1 MENNKHRGSLL
12 GLVIGDA
19 LGAPLEFRKPGT
31 FPLIKDYHS
40 GGRFR
45 LNAGEWTDD
54 TSMALCLAESLI
66 RCKGF
71 DAKDQMDTYS
81 RWLFDGHLSV
91 KDKAIGIGKTT
102 LRAIFNY
109 KNSGEPYSMLKN
121 SMSAGNGSIMRLAPV
136 PLFYANDPLKAI
148 EMSGESSKTT
158 HPLQVTIDACKY
170 FGGLIWGALIGV
182 EKAELLANIY
192 SPVEGYWDEHE
203 MSPDLIEVA
212 SGSYKEKNPPE
223 IVGTGYV
230 VKSLEAA
237 LWAFYNSD
245 DFEEGV
251 LKAVNLGDDADTTG
265 AVFGQLAGA
274 YYGSDGIPDRF
285 KENLVKKK
293 LIISFA
299 DKLMGLLNK

>member
-1 MENNKHRGSLL
+1 LKDKNRYVGSLL
-12 GLVIGDA
+12 GLAIGDA
-19 LGAPLEFRKPGT
+19 LGAPLEFTKPGT
-31 FPLIKDYHS
+31 FQPIKDYHS
-40 GGRFR
+40 GGRFQ

-54 TSMALCLAESLI
+54 TSMALCLAESLN
-66 RCKGF
+66 RCNGF
-71 DAKDQMDTYS
+71 DAEDQMETYCK
-81 RWLFDGHLSV
+81 WLFDGHLSV
-91 KDKAIGIGKTT
+91 KDKAFGIGKTT
-102 LRAIFNY
+102 LRAISKF
-109 KNSGEPYSMLKN
+109 KKSGESYSTISN

-136 PLFYANDPLKAI
+136 PLFYSNDPIKAI

-182 EKAELLANIY
+182 EKAELLANKY

-245 DFEEGV
+245 NYEEGV
-251 LKAVNLGDDADTTG
+251 LKAINLGDDADTTG

-274 YYGSDGIPDRF
+274 YYGSDGIPGKF
-285 KENLVKKK
+285 KEK
-293 LIISFA
+293 LAMKEIIISFA
-299 DKLMGLLNK
+299 EKLS